1 MNKGDRFY
9 LDTEEGSIEC
19 QIITNIYSEERK
31 KHYLIYEYVENESQY
46 IYVSSYNPEDK
57 EGNLNDVTN
66 EQELEEIT
74 KFLEEFEEYE

>member
-9 LDTEEGSIEC
+9 LDTEEGIVEC
-19 QIITNIYSEERK
+19 QIITKIYSEERK
-31 KHYLIYEYVENESQY
+31 KHYLIYEYVENESQD

>member
-46 IYVSSYNPEDK
+46 IYISSYNPEDK